1 MNKIVKHHLK
11 KQIEQN
17 KSVKANALNTDL
29 NFRVPKAKIQELSKE
44 IKTGIL
50 TARES

>member
-1 MNKIVKHHLK
+1 
-11 KQIEQN
+11 
-17 KSVKANALNTDL
+17 VKANALNTDL